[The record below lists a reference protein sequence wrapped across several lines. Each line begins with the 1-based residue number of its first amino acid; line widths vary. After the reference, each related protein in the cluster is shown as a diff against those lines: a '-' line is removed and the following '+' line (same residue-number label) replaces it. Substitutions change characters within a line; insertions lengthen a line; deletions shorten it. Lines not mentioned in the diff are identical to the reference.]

1 MKHYIQQDSLRLY
14 LVMCVDTLLR
24 NLIRS
29 FAIWSCM
36 SIKIQTHVIHA
47 TLHAMAR
54 RSYLKKHAK
63 THSRERPYNC
73 KRCDKKFKT
82 AFNLKRH
89 EIIHITGNQFGHNAL
104 PYTCDRCDYKA
115 NQLNQVRNHLRSVHE
130 NLWFS
135 CDQSKYKA
143 DQPIQ
148 VKYHTRSVHKN
159 LWFSCDQC
167 EYKASQKSNLKA
179 HIKRKHEHEG
189 IVFPC
194 KKCGLKASSKN
205 A

>member
-14 LVMCVDTLLR
+14 LVMRVDTLLR
-24 NLIRS
+24 NPIRS

-36 SIKIQTHVIHA
+36 SIKIQTNVIHA

-54 RSYLKKHAK
+54 SSYLKKHTK

-89 EIIHITGNQFGHNAL
+89 EIIHITGNQFGH
-104 PYTCDRCDYKA
+104 KA
-115 NQLNQVRNHLRSVHE
+115 SRILVIVVITRQTN
-130 NLWFS
+130 WI
-135 CDQSKYKA
+135 KYG
-143 DQPIQ
+143 I
-148 VKYHTRSVHKN
+148 T
-159 LWFSCDQC
+159 CDQC

-179 HIKRKHEHEG
+179 HIKRKHEHKG

-194 KKCGLKASSKN
+194 EKCGLKASSKN
-205 A
+205 ALRDHKAYKHEGQTFRCEECDYKSTTKSNLLVQRQNTME